1 MLVARLT
8 IATAVLAT
16 LPLFDA
22 VPARADTTAFP
33 AMPVEASAVSDADLN
48 GIRGKYVPPT
58 DIRPIAL
65 AMGTPGAPALAST
78 ASTAVAIGPSPLSN
92 LTGSGSVTYFGIAMV
107 STWTV
112 KGAANPTQDSVGLNV
127 GIDVKS
133 QSVSIQ
139 GWSTGSGGGIPGAPA
154 NDSVAG
160 NAPLTNISSGVGQ
173 SIQIAGNGNA
183 ASNEATVT
191 YGSAAPGLTPVPV
204 INTCGAQ
211 CSTTVGNNAFSVS
224 IVTPRGTV
232 SQMVGSG
239 TIGQSVQA
247 WGDANQISNQLGI
260 TVHSQPT
267 SPLTGTG
274 MSTILN
280 TLIGI
285 P

>member
-1 MLVARLT
+1 MLIARLT
-8 IATAVLAT
+8 IATVVLAA
-16 LPLFDA
+16 LPFFDA
-22 VPARADTTAFP
+22 VPARADATAFP
-33 AMPVEASAVSDADLN
+33 AMPADASAVSDADLN

-65 AMGTPGAPALAST
+65 AMGTPGSQILSQTPAAAAAS
-78 ASTAVAIGPSPLSN
+78 GPSPLSN

-112 KGAANPTQDSVGLNV
+112 KGAASPTQDSVGLNV
-127 GIDVKS
+127 GIDVQSK
-133 QSVSIQ
+133 SVSIQ
-139 GWSTGSGGGIPGAPA
+139 SWSSGSGGGIPGGPA
-154 NDSVAG
+154 NDSIAG

-173 SIQIAGNGNA
+173 SIQIAGDGNT

-191 YGSAAPGLTPVPV
+191 YGNAAPGLTPVPV

-211 CSTTVGNNAFSVS
+211 CSTTVGDNAFSVS

-232 SQMVGSG
+232 SQVVGSG

-247 WGDANQISNQLGI
+247 WGDANQITNQLGI

>member
-1 MLVARLT
+1 MFIARLT
-8 IATAVLAT
+8 IVTVILAS
-16 LPLFDA
+16 LPFFDA

-33 AMPVEASAVSDADLN
+33 AMPADVSDVSDADLN

-65 AMGTPGAPALAST
+65 AVGTPGSQLLSPMP
-78 ASTAVAIGPSPLSN
+78 VAAATGRSPLSN

-107 STWTV
+107 STWTL
-112 KGAANPTQDSVGLNV
+112 KGAASPTQDSVGLNV
-127 GIDVKS
+127 GIDLQSK
-133 QSVSIQ
+133 SVSIQ
-139 GWSTGSGGGIPGAPA
+139 SWSAGSGGGIPGAPSG
-154 NDSVAG
+154 DSVSG

-173 SIQIAGNGNA
+173 SIQIAGNGNT

-191 YGSAAPGLTPVPV
+191 YGNAAPGLTPVPV

-211 CSTTVGNNAFSVS
+211 CSTAVGNNAFSVS

-247 WGDANQISNQLGI
+247 WGDANQITNQLGI
-260 TVHSQPT
+260 TVHSQPV

-274 MSTILN
+274 MSTILT

>member
-8 IATAVLAT
+8 IATVVLAA
-16 LPLFDA
+16 LPFFEAAPAQADA
-22 VPARADTTAFP
+22 TAFP
-33 AMPVEASAVSDADLN
+33 AMPTDALAVSDADLN
-48 GIRGKYVPPT
+48 GIRGKYIPPT

-65 AMGTPGAPALAST
+65 ALGTPGSQMLAPTPAAAAT
-78 ASTAVAIGPSPLSN
+78 GASPLSN

-107 STWTV
+107 STWAI
-112 KGAANPTQDSVGLNV
+112 KGAAGPTQDSVGLNV
-127 GIDVKS
+127 GIDVQSK
-133 QSVSIQ
+133 SVSIQ
-139 GWSTGSGGGIPGAPA
+139 SWSSGSGGGIPGGPA

-160 NAPLTNISSGVGQ
+160 NAPLMNISSGVGQ
-173 SIQIAGNGNA
+173 SIQIAGNGNT

-191 YGSAAPGLTPVPV
+191 YGNAAPGLTPVPV

-247 WGDANQISNQLGI
+247 WGDANQITNQLGI
-260 TVHSQPT
+260 TVHSQAT
-267 SPLTGTG
+267 SPLAGTG
-274 MSTILN
+274 MSIILN

>member
-1 MLVARLT
+1 MQVARVT
-8 IATAVLAT
+8 IATVVCAA
-16 LPLFDA
+16 LPFFGA
-22 VPARADTTAFP
+22 APVRADTTAFP
-33 AMPVEASAVSDADLN
+33 AMPSDASAVSDADLS
-48 GIRGKYVPPT
+48 GIRGKYIPPT
-58 DIRPIAL
+58 DIRAAVL
-65 AMGTPGAPALAST
+65 AMGAPGSPLASAPAA
-78 ASTAVAIGPSPLSN
+78 AGPSGASPLSN
-92 LTGSGSVTYFGIAMV
+92 LSGSGSVTYFGIAMV

-112 KGAANPTQDSVGLNV
+112 KGAASPTQDSVGLNV
-127 GIDVKS
+127 GIDVPS
-133 QSVSIQ
+133 RSVSIQ
-139 GWSTGSGGGIPGAPA
+139 SWSAGSGGGIPGAPS
-154 NDSVAG
+154 NDSVSG

-173 SIQIAGNGNA
+173 SIQIAGDGNA

-191 YGSAAPGLTPVPV
+191 YTNGASGLTPVPV

-247 WGDANQISNQLGI
+247 WGDANQITNQLGI
-260 TVHSQPT
+260 TIHSQPT
-267 SPLTGTG
+267 APLTGSG

>member
-1 MLVARLT
+1 MFVARLT
-8 IATAVLAT
+8 IVTVILAT
-16 LPLFDA
+16 LPFFDA
-22 VPARADTTAFP
+22 VPARADATAFP
-33 AMPVEASAVSDADLN
+33 AMPTDAAAVSDADLN
-48 GIRGKYVPPT
+48 GIRGKYIPPT

-65 AMGTPGAPALAST
+65 ALGTPGSQILAPTQAAAT
-78 ASTAVAIGPSPLSN
+78 AGASPLSN

-107 STWTV
+107 STWAVT
-112 KGAANPTQDSVGLNV
+112 GAASPTQDSVGLNV
-127 GIDVKS
+127 GIDVQSKS
-133 QSVSIQ
+133 VTIQ
-139 GWSTGSGGGIPGAPA
+139 TWSSGSGGGIPGAPA
-154 NDSVAG
+154 SDSVSG

-173 SIQIAGNGNA
+173 SIQIAGNGNT
-183 ASNEATVT
+183 ASNQATVT
-191 YGSAAPGLTPVPV
+191 YGNAAPGLTPVPV

-247 WGDANQISNQLGI
+247 WGDANQITNQLGI

-267 SPLTGTG
+267 SPLAGTG

>member
-1 MLVARLT
+1 MFVARLT
-8 IATAVLAT
+8 IATAVLAA

-22 VPARADTTAFP
+22 VPARAVTTVFP
-33 AMPVEASAVSDADLN
+33 AMPADASAVSDADLD

-65 AMGTPGAPALAST
+65 AMGAPASQALSPAP
-78 ASTAVAIGPSPLSN
+78 AVAATGPSPLSN

-107 STWTV
+107 STWTL
-112 KGAANPTQDSVGLNV
+112 KGAASPTQDSVGLNV
-127 GIDVKS
+127 GIDVQSK
-133 QSVSIQ
+133 SVSIQ
-139 GWSTGSGGGIPGAPA
+139 SWSSGSGGGIPGTPTG
-154 NDSVAG
+154 DSVSG

-173 SIQIAGNGNA
+173 SIQIAGDGNT

-191 YGSAAPGLTPVPV
+191 YGNAAPGLTPVPV

-232 SQMVGSG
+232 SQVVGSG

-247 WGDANQISNQLGI
+247 WGDANQITNQLGI

-267 SPLTGTG
+267 SPAAGTG